1 VTIEAVFFD
10 VDFTLIFP
18 GPTFE
23 ASGYRAFCERHGL
36 AVDVA
41 RFDDAVRAASREL
54 EVGDDA
60 TYRPEMFVR
69 FGRRVIEEMGG
80 RGEGIDACA
89 QEIYDEW
96 AVCRHFSLY
105 ADVKPALRQLHSSG
119 LRLGLISNTHRC
131 LDTFQAHFDLDAL
144 IVGAVSSADH
154 GYMKPHPS
162 IFESALHAMGVDA
175 ADALMVGDSLSHDV
189 AGARGLGMQAVW
201 LDRSGRGQDQG
212 QQGQTG
218 AEELDVSVITSL
230 DELPLIVAAS

>member
-1 VTIEAVFFD
+1 MTIKAVFFD

-23 ASGYRAFCERHGL
+23 ASGYLAFCERYGL
-36 AVDVA
+36 AVDIG

-89 QEIYDEW
+89 QEIYAEW
-96 AVCRHFSLY
+96 AECRHFSLY
-105 ADVKPALRQLHSSG
+105 ADVKPALRQLHSRG

-131 LDTFQAHFDLDAL
+131 LDAFQEHFDLDAL

-162 IFESALHAMGVDA
+162 IFESALRGMGVDA
-175 ADALMVGDSLSHDV
+175 ADAMMVGDSPSHDV
-189 AGARGLGMQAVW
+189 AGARGLGMRAVL
-201 LDRSGRGQDQG
+201 LDRSGQG
-212 QQGQTG
+212 QGHAG

>member
-1 VTIEAVFFD
+1 VTLKAVFFD

-18 GPTFE
+18 GSTFE
-23 ASGYRAFCERHGL
+23 ASGYRAFCARHGL
-36 AVDVA
+36 AVDIG

-89 QEIYDEW
+89 REIYDEW

-105 ADVKPALRQLHSSG
+105 ADVKPVLRQLHSSG

-131 LDTFQAHFDLDAL
+131 LDAFQVHFDLDAL
-144 IVGAVSSADH
+144 FVGAVSSADH

-162 IFESALHAMGVDA
+162 IFESALRGMGVDA
-175 ADALMVGDSLSHDV
+175 ADAMMVGDSLSHDV
-189 AGARGLGMQAVW
+189 AGARGLGMRAVL
-201 LDRSGRGQDQG
+201 LDRSGQGQDQA
-212 QQGQTG
+212 G
-218 AEELDVSVITSL
+218 AEEPDVRVITSL

>member
-1 VTIEAVFFD
+1 MTTKAVFFD

-18 GPTFE
+18 GPRFE
-23 ASGYRAFCERHGL
+23 ASGYRMFCERHGL

-41 RFDDAVRAASREL
+41 RFDEAVQAASLEL

-80 RGEGIDACA
+80 RGEGIEACA

-105 ADVKPALRQLHSSG
+105 ADVKPALRQLHASG

-131 LDTFQAHFDLDAL
+131 LDSFQEHFDLDAL
-144 IVGAVSSADH
+144 IVGAVSSSDH

-162 IFESALHAMGVDA
+162 IFESALRGLGVDA
-175 ADALMVGDSLSHDV
+175 GDAMMVGDSLSHDV
-189 AGARGLGMQAVW
+189 AGARGLGMRAVL
-201 LDRSGRGQDQG
+201 LDRSAHGPRSGQ
-212 QQGQTG
+212 
-218 AEELDVSVITSL
+218 AEAGESDVTVITSL
-230 DELPLIVAAS
+230 DELPTIVAAS